1 MERNKLISV
10 RIDNYNL
17 ARIEDLIAGAPYLN
31 RSRVINVILSAVL
44 QCCGPGE
51 IWQILNA
58 YDPLSDGIQIHVYA
72 PIKQIHKSF

>member
-51 IWQILNA
+51 VWQILNA

-72 PIKQIHKSF
+72 PKRHIH

>member
-17 ARIEDLIAGAPYLN
+17 ARIEDLITDAPYLN

-44 QCCGPGE
+44 QCCGTGE
-51 IWQILNA
+51 VWQILNA

-72 PIKQIHKSF
+72 PKKHIH

>member
-10 RIDNYNL
+10 RVDNYNL

-31 RSRVINVILSAVL
+31 RSRIINVILSAVL

-51 IWQILNA
+51 VWQILNA

-72 PIKQIHKSF
+72 PKRHIH

>member
-51 IWQILNA
+51 VWQILNA

-72 PIKQIHKSF
+72 PKKHIHSTH

>member
-10 RIDNYNL
+10 RVDNYNL

-51 IWQILNA
+51 VWQILNA

-72 PIKQIHKSF
+72 PKRHIH

>member
-31 RSRVINVILSAVL
+31 RSRIINVLLSAVL

-51 IWQILNA
+51 VWQILNA

-72 PIKQIHKSF
+72 PKRHVH

>member
-17 ARIEDLIAGAPYLN
+17 ARIEDLIKGAPYLN

-44 QCCGPGE
+44 QCCGPAE
-51 IWQILNA
+51 VWKILNA
-58 YDPLSDGIQIHVYA
+58 YDPLSDGIQIHVVA
-72 PIKQIHKSF
+72 PYKPFH